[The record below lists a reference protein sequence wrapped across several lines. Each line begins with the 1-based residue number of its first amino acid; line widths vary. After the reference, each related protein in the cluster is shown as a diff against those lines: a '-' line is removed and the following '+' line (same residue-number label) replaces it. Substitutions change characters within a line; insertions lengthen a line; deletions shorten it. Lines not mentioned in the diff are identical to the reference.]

1 MSRRLLL
8 LLTRYFSPVRKVDE
22 EGPAGASGTGRGLV
36 GTGPRLVSTTIN
48 LVLLCFGFMVLFII
62 VLAFV
67 TIGMFILTQILK
79 FQRT

>member
-1 MSRRLLL
+1 MSWRLLL
-8 LLTRYFSPVRKVDE
+8 ITRYFSPVRKVDE
-22 EGPAGASGTGRGLV
+22 EGPAGAAGTGRGLV
-36 GTGPRLVSTTIN
+36 GTGRGLVSTTIN
-48 LVLLCFGFMVLFII
+48 PVLLGFGFLVLFTI